1 MKPNKRNQPTEQVEI
16 EERKEAK
23 AETKNGKKIQAKQD
37 SFGNWFLCFETGG
50 ELPEIL
56 KGKFCDMYAVDRA
69 ISVYLLSK

>member
-1 MKPNKRNQPTEQVEI
+1 MKPKKQNTQQPEV

-23 AETKNGKKIQAKQD
+23 AETQNGKKIQAKQD
-37 SFGNWFLCFETGG
+37 SFGNWVICFETGG

-69 ISVYLLSK
+69 ISVYLSSK